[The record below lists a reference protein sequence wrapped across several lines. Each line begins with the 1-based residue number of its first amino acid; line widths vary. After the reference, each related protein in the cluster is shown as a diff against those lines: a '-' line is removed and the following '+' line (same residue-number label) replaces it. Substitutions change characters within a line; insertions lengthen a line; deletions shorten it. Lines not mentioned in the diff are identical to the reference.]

1 MASCPLPK
9 GRGETRWRNLSQR
22 DKAGPNEFVF
32 MALGGIGEIGMNC
45 YLYGL
50 GPESGR
56 KWLMVDLGITFPE
69 GENDPGVDVILP
81 DLRFIEDE
89 RANLAG
95 LVLTHGHE
103 DHIGAV
109 IEHWPRLK
117 VPIYATPFT
126 AALLRSKLAEYGRG
140 LKLPINEVDLNARFD
155 VGPFSLELISV
166 AHSIPESN
174 ALAVRTPLGMALHT
188 GDWKI
193 DPTPVIGAPTDGG
206 RLAALGA
213 AGVTAMI
220 CDSTNALREGRSPSE
235 LDVARSLATI
245 IKGAKRRV
253 AVTIFASNVARI
265 KAVADATRSAG
276 RHLVV
281 AGRAMHRMIEV
292 AIATGYLPKNFK
304 YHDQDHF
311 SYVDPSE
318 VVLLCTGSQGEPR
331 AAVARIAED
340 EHPDI
345 SLEKGDLVIFSSRT
359 IPGNEREVGRIQN
372 KLVDLGCE
380 LITDTDALV
389 HVTGHPRREELKEMY
404 GWVRPRIAIPMHGEP
419 RHLAEHAKLAKA
431 AGVGQVLDIRN
442 GDMVRLAPTPAAVI
456 DEAPVG
462 RLFRDGRL
470 LVPSR
475 EGPVRERRALA
486 FAGIV
491 IVGIALSG
499 RGELLADP
507 EVALDGVP
515 TADITGRSMQDIVLD
530 AVDGTLRSIPPNRRK
545 DAGTVREALRRAV
558 RSAVEDAWGK
568 RPIAKIML
576 TQVQGN
582 R

>member
-1 MASCPLPK
+1 MTKEQPR
-9 GRGETRWRNLSQR
+9 GRDTG
-22 DKAGPNEFVF
+22 DDEFVF

-56 KWLMVDLGITFPE
+56 QWLMVDLGITFPE

-81 DLRFIEDE
+81 DIRFAEEE
-89 RANLAG
+89 RAGLAG

-109 IEHWPRLK
+109 IEHWPRLQ

-140 LKLPINEVDLNARFD
+140 LKLPIREVQLNARFD

-174 ALAVRTPLGMALHT
+174 ALAVRTALGVALHS

-193 DPTPVIGAPTDGG
+193 DPTPVIGPPTNSG
-206 RLAALGA
+206 RLSALGSE
-213 AGVTAMI
+213 GVVAMI

-245 IKGAKRRV
+245 IKAAKRRV
-253 AVTIFASNVARI
+253 AVTIFASNVSRI
-265 KAVADATRSAG
+265 KAVADAARSAG

-292 AIATGYLPKNFK
+292 AIATGYLPQTFK
-304 YHDQDHF
+304 YHDQEHF
-311 SYVDPSE
+311 SYLEPHE
-318 VVLLCTGSQGEPR
+318 AVLLCTGSQGEPR
-331 AAVARIAED
+331 AALARIAED

-345 SLEKGDLVIFSSRT
+345 GLDKGDLVIFSSRT
-359 IPGNEREVGRIQN
+359 IPGNERVVGRIQN
-372 KLVDLGCE
+372 KLIDLGCE
-380 LITDTDALV
+380 LITDGDALV

-404 GWVRPRIAIPMHGEP
+404 AWVRPRAAIPMHGEP
-419 RHLAEHAKLAKA
+419 RHLAEHAKLARA
-431 AGVGQVLDIRN
+431 AGVKDVLSIRN
-442 GDMVRLAPTPAAVI
+442 GDMVRLAPGPAQVI

-470 LVPSR
+470 LVPA
-475 EGPVRERRALA
+475 EDGPVRERRALA

-491 IVGIALSG
+491 AVGLAVSG
-499 RGELLADP
+499 RGELLAEP

-515 TADITGRSMQDIVLD
+515 SADVTGRSMQDIVRD

-545 DAGTVREALRRAV
+545 DAGAVREAVRRAV

-568 RPIAKIML
+568 RPIAKILL
-576 TQVQGN
+576 TQVT
-582 R
+582 RDR